1 MRDACATK
9 WSSRLLW
16 GGLCFGLWLT
26 SPLEAAST
34 DQISAS
40 LILKVRL
47 PDETAEQLIRK
58 AEGINGYFTSRS
70 NTDLV
75 LKVPASEA
83 KTFME
88 YAATLGVVAERNY
101 QTQDVGYQLREAR
114 SRLAAREE
122 VMRKYLEVMSEA
134 GTSGVLRVEQEVNR
148 LVGEIE
154 QLKGSI
160 RLMEHK
166 LELAEIR
173 ISFQFRDRSAPVR
186 DGRSSFPWLNTMNL
200 IDLVEDFRY
209 GR

>member
-1 MRDACATK
+1 
-9 WSSRLLW
+9 
-16 GGLCFGLWLT
+16 
-26 SPLEAAST
+26 
-34 DQISAS
+34 
-40 LILKVRL
+40 
-47 PDETAEQLIRK
+47 
-58 AEGINGYFTSRS
+58 
-70 NTDLV
+70 
-75 LKVPASEA
+75 
-83 KTFME
+83 
-88 YAATLGVVAERNY
+88 
-101 QTQDVGYQLREAR
+101 
-114 SRLAAREE
+114 
-122 VMRKYLEVMSEA
+122 MRKYLEVMSEA

-166 LELAEIR
+166 LELAEVR